1 MSAGKQHAGPEGAS
15 LLAHRPPER
24 HTTAP
29 GSPSSSSQ
37 DFRHLYEGLSEA
49 LPRDRI
55 LFLNPGYAEPGK
67 KGYDWLAKADRA
79 EKYHFSLVRR
89 VLDGVELRGRAV
101 LEIGSGRGGNCRYL
115 ARYTDARQIY
125 GIELDE
131 GNVQFCRRAH
141 RLGNVF
147 FARGDAEHLPVRD
160 AAADVVLSIASAH
173 CCADFSS
180 FLAEARRVLKRSG
193 VFCLADAWSF
203 EPLGLDW
210 AARRSALDGSGF
222 RVRSEEDI
230 SEPVF
235 QALQKKDGIPGR
247 LRALATPATEAFL
260 NQVAESMEMVGLH
273 LATAQCSY
281 KLWRLEKP

>member
-49 LPRDRI
+49 LARDRI

-101 LEIGSGRGGNCRYL
+101 LEIGSGGGGDCRHL
-115 ARYTDARQIY
+115 ARYT
-125 GIELDE
+125 
-131 GNVQFCRRAH
+131 RA
-141 RLGNVF
+141 N
-147 FARGDAEHLPVRD
+147 
-160 AAADVVLSIASAH
+160 
-173 CCADFSS
+173 
-180 FLAEARRVLKRSG
+180 KK
-193 VFCLADAWSF
+193 
-203 EPLGLDW
+203 
-210 AARRSALDGSGF
+210 F
-222 RVRSEEDI
+222 R
-230 SEPVF
+230 
-235 QALQKKDGIPGR
+235 
-247 LRALATPATEAFL
+247 
-260 NQVAESMEMVGLH
+260 
-273 LATAQCSY
+273 
-281 KLWRLEKP
+281 